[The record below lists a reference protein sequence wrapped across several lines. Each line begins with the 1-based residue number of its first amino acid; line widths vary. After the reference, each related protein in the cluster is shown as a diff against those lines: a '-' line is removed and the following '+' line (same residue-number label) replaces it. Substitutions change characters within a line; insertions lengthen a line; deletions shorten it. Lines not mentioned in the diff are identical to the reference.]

1 MKLNTVTHLG
11 PSSGDGSHEEEKE
24 GKISKLLRSSQ
35 KAVEALETQAPGT
48 VIKGWLRQ
56 LRKETNS
63 DPLETMR
70 AAINLGA
77 GLSALTKSE
86 LREAVSFSMKFV
98 VKSVKSKVGPGTSKL
113 GVSPIKRSNER
124 ENHEKHD

>member
-1 MKLNTVTHLG
+1 MKLNTVTNLG
-11 PSSGDGSHEEEKE
+11 PSSGGGLHEEEKE
-24 GKISKLLRSSQ
+24 VKISKLLRSSQ
-35 KAVEALETQAPGT
+35 KAVEALETQEPGT

-70 AAINLGA
+70 AAVDLGA

-86 LREAVSFSMKFV
+86 LKEAVSFSMRFV
-98 VKSVKSKVGPGTSKL
+98 ANSVKSRAGYGASRGTHQQSATERLKNQ
-113 GVSPIKRSNER
+113 SNQT
-124 ENHEKHD
+124 K